1 MDMNQKAKSS
11 VLQKLIDMM
20 DEKMIGD
27 LKNKSP
33 KFAKVDI
40 QSDDPELAESLK
52 DKLVD
57 GIQEDTNENPSKEMS
72 KDDFKEDMSEG
83 ENPMNEQD
91 HEDPADME
99 RLLEMY
105 RKLK

>member
-20 DEKMIGD
+20 DERSLGD
-27 LKNKSP
+27 LKSRSP

-40 QSDDPELAESLK
+40 QSDDPALANELK
-52 DKLVD
+52 DKLVE
-57 GIQEDTNENPSKEMS
+57 GIKEDAAEDPMKEMS
-72 KDDFKEDMSEG
+72 KADFNEDVSEG
-83 ENPMNEQD
+83 ENPMKEMDQ
-91 HEDPADME
+91 EDPDMK

-105 RKLK
+105 QQLK